1 MAIFRR
7 GLPPIDPHIEADKVL
22 KETGHQREEWFKLLD
37 EQQAFIWTTRQ
48 IVAWLKKRTK
58 LNEWWAE
65 SIGQAYVEAR
75 GLGKTS
81 QQPTGRFTLTLKRE
95 FEVELSRLFTVLNDV
110 QSWAVFDRPRVLT
123 TKGGKISFA
132 FDDRTRAHIQ
142 FVAKDGGPIVIQ
154 VQHELIPT
162 EAGIKPRDLYW
173 REVLNGVQ
181 RRLDIK

>member
-1 MAIFRR
+1 MALFKR
-7 GLPPIDPHIEADKVL
+7 GLPPIDPNIEADTVV

-65 SIGQAYVEAR
+65 SIGQAYVDAR

-81 QQPTGRFTLTLKRE
+81 QQPTGRFTFTMKRE
-95 FEVELSRLFTVLNDV
+95 FDVEMSRLFTVLNDV

-142 FVAKDGGPIVIQ
+142 FVAKDAGPIVIQ
-154 VQHELIPT
+154 VQHELIPS
-162 EAGIKPRDLYW
+162 EAGIKPRDQYW

-181 RRLDIK
+181 RRLEV

>member
-1 MAIFRR
+1 MALFRR

>member
-1 MAIFRR
+1 MALFRR

-95 FEVELSRLFTVLNDV
+95 FDVELSRLFTVLNDV

-142 FVAKDGGPIVIQ
+142 FVAKDGGPVVIQ

>member
-1 MAIFRR
+1 MALFRR

-65 SIGQAYVEAR
+65 SIGQAYVESR

-81 QQPTGRFTLTLKRE
+81 QQPTGRFTLTVKRE
-95 FEVELSRLFTVLNDV
+95 FDVELSRLFTVLNDV

-154 VQHELIPT
+154 VQHELIAT
-162 EAGIKPRDLYW
+162 EAGIKPRNLYW
-173 REVLNGVQ
+173 REVLDGVQ

>member
-7 GLPPIDPHIEADKVL
+7 GLPPIDPHIEADKVV

-37 EQQAFIWTTRQ
+37 EQQAFIWTTKQ

-58 LNEWWAE
+58 LNDWWAE
-65 SIGQAYVEAR
+65 SLGLAYVEAR
-75 GLGKTS
+75 GLGKMS
-81 QQPTGRFTLTLKRE
+81 QQPTGRFTFTMKRE
-95 FEVELSRLFTVLNDV
+95 YDIEMSRLFTVLNDV

-123 TKGGKISFA
+123 AKGGKISLA
-132 FDDRTRAHIQ
+132 FDDKTRAHMH
-142 FVAKDGGPIVIQ
+142 FVVKDGGKIIVQI
-154 VQHELIPT
+154 QHELIPT

-181 RRLDIK
+181 RRLEV

>member
-1 MAIFRR
+1 MALFRR

-95 FEVELSRLFTVLNDV
+95 FNVELSRLFTVLNDV

-154 VQHELIPT
+154 VRHELIPT

>member
-1 MAIFRR
+1 MALFRR

-95 FEVELSRLFTVLNDV
+95 FNVELSRLFTVLNDV

>member
-7 GLPPIDPHIEADKVL
+7 GLPPIDPHIEADKVV

-37 EQQAFIWTTRQ
+37 EQQAFIWTTKQ

-58 LNEWWAE
+58 LNDWWAE
-65 SIGQAYVEAR
+65 SLGLAYVEAR
-75 GLGKTS
+75 GLGKMS
-81 QQPTGRFTLTLKRE
+81 QQPTGRFTFTMKRE
-95 FEVELSRLFTVLNDV
+95 YDIEMSRLFTVINDV

-123 TKGGKISFA
+123 AKGGKISLA
-132 FDDRTRAHIQ
+132 FDDKTRAHVQ
-142 FVAKDGGPIVIQ
+142 FVVKDGGKIIVQI
-154 VQHELIPT
+154 QHELIPT

-181 RRLDIK
+181 RRLEV

>member
-1 MAIFRR
+1 MALFRR

-95 FEVELSRLFTVLNDV
+95 FDVELSRLFTVLNDV

-154 VQHELIPT
+154 VQHELIAT

>member
-1 MAIFRR
+1 MALFRR

-95 FEVELSRLFTVLNDV
+95 FDVELSRLFTVLNDV

>member
-1 MAIFRR
+1 MALFRR

-58 LNEWWAE
+58 LTEWWAE

-173 REVLNGVQ
+173 REVLSGVQ